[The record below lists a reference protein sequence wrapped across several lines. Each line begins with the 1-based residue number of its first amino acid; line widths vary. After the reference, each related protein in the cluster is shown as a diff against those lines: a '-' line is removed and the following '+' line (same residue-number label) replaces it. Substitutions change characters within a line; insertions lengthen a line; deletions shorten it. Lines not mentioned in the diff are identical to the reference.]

1 MKVSRHYEGR
11 RGRAY
16 VDEKQSDAF
25 GHGYSIDFQY
35 FRPYLRSSDAV
46 LDFGCGNGGILRLV
60 AKSVARADGLEV
72 NSAAAEIAR
81 RQDLKVLSSL
91 TELPLEPTYDVII
104 SNHVLEHVRD
114 VCGTLERLRESLK
127 PAGII
132 VLKVP
137 IDDARAE
144 YQRQWTRN
152 DSDHHLQTWSPR
164 LFANLLFES
173 GFEVKECRVITSA
186 WHPKL
191 FSLAKIGLGPFL
203 FWLLA
208 VIKRRR
214 QLFAVAKK
222 AA

>member
-1 MKVSRHYEGR
+1 MKVSEHYEGR
-11 RGRAY
+11 RGEAY
-16 VDEKQSDAF
+16 VDEKQSNAF
-25 GHGYSIDFQY
+25 GYGYSIDFQY
-35 FRPYLRSSDAV
+35 FRPYLRASDVV

-60 AKSVARADGLEV
+60 AKSVARVDGLEV
-72 NSAAAEIAR
+72 NPAAAAIAR
-81 RQDLKVLSSL
+81 QQGLKVFSSL

-127 PAGII
+127 PAGMI

-137 IDDARAE
+137 IDDARAG
-144 YQRQWTRN
+144 YQRQWTPD

-164 LFANLLFES
+164 LFANVLFES

-191 FSLAKIGLGPFL
+191 FPLAKIGLGPFL

-208 VIKRRR
+208 VVKRRR
-214 QLFAVAKK
+214 QLFAVATK
-222 AA
+222 AV